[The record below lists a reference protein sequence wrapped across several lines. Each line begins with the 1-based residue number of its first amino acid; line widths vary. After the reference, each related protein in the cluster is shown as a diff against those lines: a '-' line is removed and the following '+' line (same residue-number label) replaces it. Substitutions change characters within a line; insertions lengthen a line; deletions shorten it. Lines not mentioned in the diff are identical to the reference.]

1 MNENIYRT
9 MIQKRLILFIPSIEG
24 GGVEKN
30 LFIISNYLKDKIK
43 KISVISISNKF
54 KNRFSGKIK
63 FISPKAEFWD
73 TIGRRKKFFVGLFL
87 LFLEILKDRNT
98 LVFCFQGNV
107 YCTLL
112 CKLLG
117 IKIIVR
123 SNSAPDGWSQ
133 NKFKHIVFRYVL
145 GSADKIIVNS
155 LDFKKKFKKKFNINA
170 ECIYNP
176 LNKKEIIKK
185 SKIQNKINFDKKK
198 LNLINVGRFV
208 DQKDQL
214 TLLKAVKR
222 IRDKIEFNLLL
233 VGRGTERNNLL
244 KYIYENNLSKQVQLI
259 DFQNNPFNLIKSSD
273 IFILTSLYEGLPN
286 VLLESQVLR
295 KFIIS
300 TNCPTG
306 PREILLNG
314 KAGFLFDVGDYK
326 KLSNLILQYS
336 KDKKLLS
343 KKVKIGYQN
352 LKRFDFEKN
361 LKSYLKTINSLIY
374 NN

>member
-9 MIQKRLILFIPSIEG
+9 MKQKRLIIFIPSIEG

-30 LFIISNYLKDKIK
+30 LFIISNYLKEKIND
-43 KISVISISNKF
+43 ISVITVSNKF
-54 KNRFSGKIK
+54 KNKFSSKIK
-63 FISPKAEFWD
+63 FIAPKADFWD
-73 TIGRRKKFFVGLFL
+73 SIGRRKKFFVGLFL
-87 LFLEILKDRNT
+87 LFLEILKDRNV

-117 IKIIVR
+117 VKIIVR

-133 NKFKHIVFRYVL
+133 NKFKYLVFKYVL

-155 LDFKKKFKKKFNINA
+155 FDFKKKFKAKFNINT

-176 LNKKEIIKK
+176 FNKNEIIKK
-185 SKIQNKINFDKKK
+185 SKIKNKIKFDKKK
-198 LNLINVGRFV
+198 LNLINVGRYT

-214 TLLKAVKR
+214 TLLKAVNR
-222 IRDKIEFNLLL
+222 IKDKIKFNLLI
-233 VGRGTERNNLL
+233 VGRGVEKENLNR
-244 KYIYENNLSKQVQLI
+244 YIYENNLSKNVKLI

-273 IFILTSLYEGLPN
+273 VFILSSLYEGLPN
-286 VLLESQVLR
+286 VLLESQVLK

-300 TNCPTG
+300 SNCPTG

-314 KAGFLFDVGDYK
+314 KAGFLFKVGDYK
-326 KLSNLILQYS
+326 KLSNLILDYS
-336 KDKKLLS
+336 KNKKLLS
-343 KKVKIGYQN
+343 KKISIGYKN
-352 LKRFDFEKN
+352 LIRFDYKKN
-361 LKSYLKTINSLIY
+361 LDKYFKIINSFI
-374 NN
+374 